1 MVFESL
7 VSDLLNRFIGD
18 YVENLDKSQLK
29 IGIWGGK
36 RLFVKTVR
44 LHQCKETLVS
54 IQFWFVV
61 LHNVLYRYTVRASC
75 KLNAVSIKVSRAG
88 LVSVL

>member
-29 IGIWGGK
+29 IGIWGGE
-36 RLFVKTVR
+36 F
-44 LHQCKETLVS
+44 S
-54 IQFWFVV
+54 
-61 LHNVLYRYTVRASC
+61 S
-75 KLNAVSIKVSRAG
+75 
-88 LVSVL
+88 